1 LEGVLGAK
9 LDQSISADIC
19 IDVQVPQQFS
29 IPVLGG
35 EDQPSSSVSTATL
48 PSAEPVEVTHTQP
61 AKGAAEP
68 ARASN
73 SAYAEPSI
81 AAVPFPNFVPSLQEA
96 AEPAQAA
103 NSAAAESSEAAGSAA
118 AEPSIAAMPFPNVV
132 ATLKEY
138 KRQADETP
146 VKTDSAAAPA
156 EPKPASAPAVTAE
169 VRSQPTHHV
178 FVSTALQHYCVIACM
193 VLQCTDVYASNA
205 LLLM

>member
-1 LEGVLGAK
+1 LGAR

-19 IDVQVPQQFS
+19 IDVQVPQHFN

-35 EDQPSSSVSTATL
+35 EDQPSSSASTATA

-61 AKGAAEP
+61 AKGAAKP
-68 ARASN
+68 ARASKT
-73 SAYAEPSI
+73 ADFEPSI
-81 AAVPFPNFVPSLQEA
+81 AAMPFPNFVPSLQRA

-103 NSAAAESSEAAGSAA
+103 KSAAAESSEAAGSAA
-118 AEPSIAAMPFPNVV
+118 AEPSIAAMPFPDVV

-138 KRQADETP
+138 KRQADDTP
-146 VKTDSAAAPA
+146 VNSDSAAAPA

-178 FVSTALQHYCVIACM
+178 SVSTAPQHYCVIACM
-193 VLQCTDVYASNA
+193 VLQCTDVCASNA
-205 LLLM
+205 LPLM